1 MKKFKF
7 GAIFMA
13 LAVGGIIVLGS
24 CKKETT
30 DVPSGTNKTTD
41 VLSGTNETTNVLSG
55 TTWSEVRTVNM
66 LYPTQPAIELVFDND
81 GNMSIGNLF
90 VNIPYTVDNNVMSL
104 SFPSGYTYQHRFI
117 VDDDEQLLKI
127 LDNFHYYS
135 LTEDIW
141 DTVYFKKVN

>member
-1 MKKFKF
+1 MKKLKF
-7 GAIFMA
+7 QAIFMA

-24 CKKETT
+24 CKKE
-30 DVPSGTNKTTD
+30 KTD
-41 VLSGTNETTNVLSG
+41 VLSGT
-55 TTWSEVRTVNM
+55 TWTEVRVVNM
-66 LYPTQPAIELVFDND
+66 QDPTQQPIQLVFDND

-104 SFPSGYTYQHRFI
+104 SFPSCDPCQHRFI
-117 VDDDEQLLKI
+117 LDDDEQMLKI

-135 LTEDIW
+135 ITEDIW

>member
-1 MKKFKF
+1 MKKLKF
-7 GAIFMA
+7 QAILMA

-24 CKKETT
+24 CKKE
-30 DVPSGTNKTTD
+30 KTD
-41 VLSGTNETTNVLSG
+41 VLSGT
-55 TTWSEVRTVNM
+55 TWTEVRVVNM
-66 LYPTQPAIELVFDND
+66 QDPTQQPIQLVFDND

-104 SFPSGYTYQHRFI
+104 SFPSCDPCQHRFI
-117 VDDDEQLLKI
+117 LDDDEQMLKI

-135 LTEDIW
+135 ITADIW

>member
-1 MKKFKF
+1 MKKLKF
-7 GAIFMA
+7 QAIFMA

-30 DVPSGTNKTTD
+30 DV
-41 VLSGTNETTNVLSG
+41 LSG
-55 TTWSEVRTVNM
+55 TTWSRLKVDNM
-66 LYPTQPAIELVFDND
+66 LYPTQSTIDLVFDND

-90 VNIPYTVDNNVMSL
+90 TNIPYTVDNNVMSL
-104 SFPSGYTYQHRFI
+104 SLPSGYTRQHRFI
-117 VDDDEQLLKI
+117 LDDDEQMLKI
-127 LDNFHYYS
+127 LDDFHYYS

>member
-1 MKKFKF
+1 MKKLKF
-7 GAIFMA
+7 QAIFMA

-24 CKKETT
+24 CKKE
-30 DVPSGTNKTTD
+30 KTD
-41 VLSGTNETTNVLSG
+41 VLAG
-55 TTWSEVRTVNM
+55 TTWSGLRVENM
-66 LYPTQPAIELVFDND
+66 LYPPQSTIDLVFDND

-104 SFPSGYTYQHRFI
+104 SFPSGDPCQHRFI
-117 VDDDEQLLKI
+117 LDDDEQMLKI

-135 LTEDIW
+135 ITEDIW

>member
-1 MKKFKF
+1 MKKLKF
-7 GAIFMA
+7 QAIFMA

-24 CKKETT
+24 CKKE
-30 DVPSGTNKTTD
+30 KTD
-41 VLSGTNETTNVLSG
+41 VLSGT
-55 TTWSEVRTVNM
+55 TWTEVRVVNM
-66 LYPTQPAIELVFDND
+66 QDPTQQPIQLVFDND

-104 SFPSGYTYQHRFI
+104 SFPSGDPCQHRFI
-117 VDDDEQLLKI
+117 LDDDEQMLKI

-135 LTEDIW
+135 ITEDIW

>member
-1 MKKFKF
+1 MKKLKF
-7 GAIFMA
+7 QAIFMA

-30 DVPSGTNKTTD
+30 DV
-41 VLSGTNETTNVLSG
+41 LSG
-55 TTWSEVRTVNM
+55 TTWSLLKVDNM
-66 LYPTQPAIELVFDND
+66 LYPTQSTIDLVFDND

-90 VNIPYTVDNNVMSL
+90 TNIPYTVDNNVMSL
-104 SFPSGYTYQHRFI
+104 SLPSGYTRQHRFI
-117 VDDDEQLLKI
+117 LDDDEQMLKI

>member
-1 MKKFKF
+1 
-7 GAIFMA
+7 MA

-30 DVPSGTNKTTD
+30 DV
-41 VLSGTNETTNVLSG
+41 LSG
-55 TTWSEVRTVNM
+55 TTWSRLKVDNM
-66 LYPTQPAIELVFDND
+66 LYPPQSTIDLVFDND

-90 VNIPYTVDNNVMSL
+90 TNIPYTVDNNVMSL
-104 SFPSGYTYQHRFI
+104 SLPSGYTRQHRFI
-117 VDDDEQLLKI
+117 LDDDEQMLKI

>member
-1 MKKFKF
+1 MKKLKF
-7 GAIFMA
+7 QAIFMA

-24 CKKETT
+24 CKKE
-30 DVPSGTNKTTD
+30 KTD
-41 VLSGTNETTNVLSG
+41 VLSGT
-55 TTWSEVRTVNM
+55 TWTEVKTVNM
-66 LYPTQPAIELVFDND
+66 LDPTPQAIELVFDND

-90 VNIPYTVDNNVMSL
+90 TNIPYTVDNNVMSL
-104 SFPSGYTYQHRFI
+104 SLPSGYTRQHRFI
-117 VDDDEQLLKI
+117 LDDDEQMLKI

>member
-1 MKKFKF
+1 MKKLKF
-7 GAIFMA
+7 QAILMA

-24 CKKETT
+24 CKKE
-30 DVPSGTNKTTD
+30 KTD
-41 VLSGTNETTNVLSG
+41 VLSGTK
-55 TTWSEVRTVNM
+55 WSLLKVDNM
-66 LYPTQPAIELVFDND
+66 LYPTQSTIDLVFDND

-104 SFPSGYTYQHRFI
+104 SFPSCDPCQHRFI
-117 VDDDEQLLKI
+117 LDDDEQMLKI

-135 LTEDIW
+135 ITEDIW

>member
-1 MKKFKF
+1 MKKLKF
-7 GAIFMA
+7 QAIFMA

-30 DVPSGTNKTTD
+30 DV
-41 VLSGTNETTNVLSG
+41 LSG
-55 TTWSEVRTVNM
+55 TTWTEVQTVNM
-66 LYPTQPAIELVFDND
+66 LDPTPQAIDLVFDND

-90 VNIPYTVDNNVMSL
+90 TNIPYTVDNNVMSL
-104 SFPSGYTYQHRFI
+104 SLPSGYTRQHRFI
-117 VDDDEQLLKI
+117 LDDDEQMLKI
-127 LDNFHYYS
+127 LDDFHYYS

>member
-1 MKKFKF
+1 
-7 GAIFMA
+7 MA

-30 DVPSGTNKTTD
+30 DV
-41 VLSGTNETTNVLSG
+41 LSG
-55 TTWSEVRTVNM
+55 TTWSLLKVDNM
-66 LYPTQPAIELVFDND
+66 LYPTQSTIDLVFDND

-104 SFPSGYTYQHRFI
+104 SFPSGDPCQHRFI
-117 VDDDEQLLKI
+117 LDDDEQMLKI

-135 LTEDIW
+135 ITEDIW

>member
-1 MKKFKF
+1 MKKLKF
-7 GAIFMA
+7 QAILMA

-24 CKKETT
+24 CKKEKT
-30 DVPSGTNKTTD
+30 D
-41 VLSGTNETTNVLSG
+41 VLSG
-55 TTWSEVRTVNM
+55 TTWSLLKVDNM
-66 LYPTQPAIELVFDND
+66 LYPTQSTIDLVFDND

-104 SFPSGYTYQHRFI
+104 SFPSGDTRQHRFI
-117 VDDDEQLLKI
+117 LDDDEQMLKI

>member
-1 MKKFKF
+1 MKKIRF

-30 DVPSGTNKTTD
+30 DV
-41 VLSGTNETTNVLSG
+41 LAG
-55 TTWSEVRTVNM
+55 TTWSRLKVDNM
-66 LYPTQPAIELVFDND
+66 LYPTQSTIDLVFDND

-90 VNIPYTVDNNVMSL
+90 TNIPYTVDNNVMSL
-104 SFPSGYTYQHRFI
+104 SLPSGYTRQHRFI
-117 VDDDEQLLKI
+117 LDDDEQMLKI

>member
-1 MKKFKF
+1 MKKLKF
-7 GAIFMA
+7 QAIFMA

-24 CKKETT
+24 CKKEKT
-30 DVPSGTNKTTD
+30 D
-41 VLSGTNETTNVLSG
+41 VLSG
-55 TTWSEVRTVNM
+55 TTWSLLKVDNM
-66 LYPTQPAIELVFDND
+66 LYPTQSTIDLVFDND

-104 SFPSGYTYQHRFI
+104 SLPSGYTRQHRFI
-117 VDDDEQLLKI
+117 LDDDEQMLKI
-127 LDNFHYYS
+127 LDDFHYYS

>member
-1 MKKFKF
+1 MKKLKF
-7 GAIFMA
+7 QAIFMA

-30 DVPSGTNKTTD
+30 DV
-41 VLSGTNETTNVLSG
+41 LSG
-55 TTWSEVRTVNM
+55 TTWTEVQTVNM
-66 LYPTQPAIELVFDND
+66 QDPTQQAIELVFDND

-90 VNIPYTVDNNVMSL
+90 TNIPYTVDNNVMSL
-104 SFPSGYTYQHRFI
+104 SLPSGYTRQHRFI
-117 VDDDEQLLKI
+117 LDDDEQMLKI

-135 LTEDIW
+135 LTADIW

>member
-1 MKKFKF
+1 MKKLKF
-7 GAIFMA
+7 QAIFMA

-30 DVPSGTNKTTD
+30 DV
-41 VLSGTNETTNVLSG
+41 LSG
-55 TTWSEVRTVNM
+55 TTWSLLKVDNM
-66 LYPTQPAIELVFDND
+66 LYPTQSTIDLVFDND

-90 VNIPYTVDNNVMSL
+90 TNIPYTVDNNVMSL
-104 SFPSGYTYQHRFI
+104 SLPSGYTYQHRFI
-117 VDDDEQLLKI
+117 LDDDEQMLKI

>member
-24 CKKETT
+24 CKKEKT
-30 DVPSGTNKTTD
+30 D
-41 VLSGTNETTNVLSG
+41 VLSG

-66 LYPTQPAIELVFDND
+66 QDPTQPAIELVFDND

-117 VDDDEQLLKI
+117 IDDDEQLLKI
-127 LDNFHYYS
+127 LDNFHYYCE
-135 LTEDIW
+135 TTDIW